1 MYNIGLPSGKTL
13 YQIQIERILRI
24 QVHVHLSNQEEN
36 LKKRNKGRFHIF

>member
-36 LKKRNKGRFHIF
+36 LTKRNKGRFHIF

>member
-24 QVHVHLSNQEEN
+24 QVPSQSLRDQ
-36 LKKRNKGRFHIF
+36 LL